1 MIEAIVIFILIL
13 INGVFAMSEMALV
26 SAKKIKLKQLAEDGS
41 KGARQALELMSKPNR
56 LLSAVQVGITLV
68 GVLTGAF
75 GGKALSLPLSKQLG
89 KLELLAPYSYGLS
102 FAIVIVLI
110 TYFSL
115 ILGELVP
122 KRIALSD
129 PEKLAVSLSGFMIF
143 ISKIAGPFVNLLS
156 LSMNLIL
163 KLLGIKSRQE
173 VVTEEEVAMLLAEA
187 TKEGVFEKAEQEIVE
202 NVFVL
207 ADRHV
212 DAIMTPRPQIVW
224 FDESIGLD
232 ELKSIV
238 KAKPHSNYLL
248 CKTNLD
254 SVIGVLNVKDLWLE
268 NDLNLSQIVSKP
280 HYVPETLAIL
290 KLLEHF
296 KKTREHL
303 ALVVDEYGSVTG
315 LVTAGDVLEAIVGD
329 LPDIGEKSEAEMIER
344 LSDNEYIIDGSLSLD
359 DFVDYFDLKKLPS
372 GANVEFYTLSG
383 FAMDRLEHIPR
394 ENEKFVWGDLE
405 FEVLK
410 MDNKRV
416 EKIKLHYDNN

>member
-1 MIEAIVIFILIL
+1 M
-13 INGVFAMSEMALV
+13 
-26 SAKKIKLKQLAEDGS
+26 
-41 KGARQALELMSKPNR
+41 ELMSKPNR

-75 GGKALSLPLSKQLG
+75 GGKALSLPLSHQLN
-89 KLELLAPYSYGLS
+89 KIEFLADYSYGIS

-115 ILGELVP
+115 VLGELVP

-129 PEKLAVSLSGFMIF
+129 PEKSAMRLSGFMIF
-143 ISKIAGPFVNLLS
+143 VSKIASPFVNLLS

-163 KLLGIKSRQE
+163 ELLGIKSKQQI
-173 VVTEEEVAMLLAEA
+173 VTEEEVAMLLAQA
-187 TKEGVFEKAEQEIVE
+187 TAEGVFEEAEQEIVE

-212 DAIMTPRPQIVW
+212 DAIMTPRPEIVW
-224 FDESIGLD
+224 FEEGIDLH

-238 KAKPHSNYLL
+238 KDKPHSNYLL
-248 CKTNLD
+248 CENDLD
-254 SVIGVLNVKDLWLE
+254 SVIGVFNVKDLLSDG
-268 NDLNLSQIVSKP
+268 DLDLSQIVSKP

-296 KKTREHL
+296 KRTREHL

-329 LPDIGEKSEAEMIER
+329 LPDVGEKSEAEMIER
-344 LSDNEYIIDGSLSLD
+344 LSDDEYLIDGSLSLD

-383 FAMDRLEHIPR
+383 FAMDRLEHIPN
-394 ENEKFVWGDLE
+394 ESEKFVWEGLE
-405 FEVLK
+405 FEVVK

-416 EKIKLHYDNN
+416 EKIKLNKK